1 MFISGIA
8 EKIQTVGFLSYLLI
22 GRFHSVFPDTK
33 INFPNCIFYCGN
45 SELRLWVR
53 TCRFTEP
60 HHFIIL
66 QLRYCL
72 LFLHFLKQVVRSCRQ
87 NSFYVNNRI

>member
-33 INFPNCIFYCGN
+33 INFFNCIFYCGN

-72 LFLHFLKQVVRSCRQ
+72 FFLHFLKQVVRSCRQ

>member
-72 LFLHFLKQVVRSCRQ
+72 FFPHFLKQVVRSCRQ